1 MKKILFICTGNCCRS
16 LIAEAMTNH
25 LGQGKFDAYSAG
37 SSPTGFAHPKALEIL
52 ENAQMDT
59 RSLSSKSWDMF
70 AGQNFD
76 MVVTVCDSAAQ
87 ETCPVFHGTYQQ
99 RHWSLPDPAA
109 VTGSPTD
116 IQAAFQSTFDAL
128 KNRIETEL
136 L

>member
-1 MKKILFICTGNCCRS
+1 MKKILFICTGNSCRS

-99 RHWSLPDPAA
+99 RHWILPDPAA

>member
-1 MKKILFICTGNCCRS
+1 MKKILFICTGNSCRS

-37 SSPTGFAHPKALEIL
+37 SSPTGFVHPKALEIL

-87 ETCPVFHGTYQQ
+87 ETCPVFHGAYQQ